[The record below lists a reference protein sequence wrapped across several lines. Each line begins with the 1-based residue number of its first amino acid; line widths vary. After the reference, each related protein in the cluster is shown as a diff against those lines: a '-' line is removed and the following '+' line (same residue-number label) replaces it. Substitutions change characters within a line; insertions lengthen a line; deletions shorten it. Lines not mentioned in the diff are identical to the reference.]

1 MSKRDI
7 ILSKNHQLA
16 GTKENSTNVFIYNSH
31 GPRFNIDWLVRNIVV
46 NDGIFV
52 VQDENSVLSDAVN
65 RVLDKKNYFTINIDC
80 ANPAES
86 LKINPFDFVR
96 DTADIHLM
104 FTNFLF
110 ALWDNEDL
118 DIKAM
123 SYLIDAFASAVFYMF
138 TDKKEKRNLR
148 TMVNMMKAIKAFC
161 TINDKTVPMYEALFT
176 DNPNPDWMPR
186 KYYLQFVEA
195 AADEKEVV
203 ADKVYQLFKNIPE
216 SFLAMT
222 DTTDTTLSASLYFKT
237 AFVINNNT
245 AEERGYSKIILSL
258 LITLIESAKMHL
270 PTLVVL
276 SQLDN
281 DNLLMGLPRWMQN
294 SAKNNIDYIIFAN
307 ELQSFVPSYL
317 KRQYLT
323 NLKKFVDATMMVQRN
338 KEVEK
343 AKATLS
349 DEELQSYHS
358 IEYVATVNIPK
369 QGISADDEIF

>member
-7 ILSKNHQLA
+7 VLSKNYQLT
-16 GTKENSTNVFIYNSH
+16 GNKENSTNVVVYNTY
-31 GPRFNIDWLVRNIVV
+31 GPRFNIDWLVRNIVI

-52 VQDENSVLSDAVN
+52 IQDENSVLSDAVN
-65 RVLDKKNYFTINIDC
+65 RVLDKKNYFTINVDC
-80 ANPAES
+80 AAPAAS

-138 TDKKEKRNLR
+138 ADKKEKRTLR
-148 TMVNMMKAIKAFC
+148 TMVNMMKAIKSFC

-186 KYYLQFVEA
+186 KYYMQFVEA
-195 AADEKEVV
+195 ADDEKDIV
-203 ADKVYQLFKNIPE
+203 AQKVYDLFKKIPE

-222 DTTDTTLSASLYFKT
+222 DSTDATLAASLYFKT

-245 AEERGYSKIILSL
+245 PEERGYSKIILSL
-258 LITLIESAKMHL
+258 LVSLIENTEMHL
-270 PTLVVL
+270 PTMVVL
-276 SQLDN
+276 SQLDS
-281 DNLLMGLPRWMQN
+281 DYLVMGLPRWMQN
-294 SAKNNIDYIIFAN
+294 STKTHMDYIIFAN
-307 ELQSFVPSYL
+307 EFQSFIPSYL
-317 KRQYLT
+317 KKQYL
-323 NLKKFVDATMMVQRN
+323 NNVKKFVDATIMVQRN
-338 KEVEK
+338 KEAEK
-343 AKATLS
+343 AEQTLS
-349 DEELQSYHS
+349 AEELQVFHS
-358 IEYVATVNIPK
+358 IEYVASIKIPA
-369 QGISADDEIF
+369 QGISTDDEVF